1 MEGKTKRKSLDPELQ
16 KTIIDIKIIQKYAI
30 YPFLYHMY
38 ILEA

>member
-16 KTIIDIKIIQKYAI
+16 KTIIDTKITQQYAI
-30 YPFLYHMY
+30 YPFLYHVH